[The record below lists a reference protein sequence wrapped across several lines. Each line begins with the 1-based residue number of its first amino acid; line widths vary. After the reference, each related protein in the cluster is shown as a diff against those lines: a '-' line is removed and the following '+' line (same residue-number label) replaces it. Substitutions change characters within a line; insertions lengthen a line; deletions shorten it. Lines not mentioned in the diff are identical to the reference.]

1 MPFKRGTYAPQDNL
15 EETRLE
21 IAAGLVLFLV
31 ATVGPL
37 LILVIKI
44 GG

>member
-15 EETRLE
+15 EEARLE

-37 LILVIKI
+37 LIMMMAI